1 LLKPRHLAVFGAKNE
16 LVFECKRTQFE
27 PPKASKDH
35 FLRGIEVKIRE
46 SEGAAG
52 GQAQGG
58 YMSFEFD
65 LSGQWKSAQLRAS
78 LTVEMNCRDSS
89 SAKTV
94 SSE

>member
-1 LLKPRHLAVFGAKNE
+1 LEAKELAVFGAKNE
-16 LVFECKRTQFE
+16 LVFECKRTQFQS
-27 PPKASKDH
+27 PKGPKNH

-46 SEGAAG
+46 SEGVPG

-65 LSGQWKSAQLRAS
+65 PSGQWKSAQLRAS
-78 LTVEMNCRDSS
+78 LTVERNCSDSS